1 MQQEDNHFNHIFWF
15 IAGMVM
21 LVISVDV
28 AVMFIP
34 IPTGGQKYADLLI
47 GGLNTGAL
55 MSGIQYLLGGNPLA
69 KKQPDATSVTANDSS
84 NVTVNPKDG
93 EQS

>member
-1 MQQEDNHFNHIFWF
+1 MDDQAHFTHVFFF
-15 IAGMVM
+15 ICA
-21 LVISVDV
+21 LVFVVVGVDV

-55 MSGIQYLLGGNPLA
+55 MTGIQYLLGGNPLA
-69 KKQPDATSVTANDSS
+69 KKSADGT
-84 NVTVNPKDG
+84 NVNGDNNKVITPA
-93 EQS
+93 E